1 MVKKASKPAP
11 ESRDLVNIDLA
22 VPPET
27 AKKFGIESLNLQ
39 LNAPVIEYGR
49 RFVDEFKLS
58 RRIPNNPGDIT
69 LADPLALWVLST
81 EPNLDG
87 ADILHKAEHYYG
99 LYLIDAQREA
109 FVLAMAM
116 FNDAELLE
124 PQPYPTEERKE
135 ILREKGGVPTWL
147 AKIPEVPPVN
157 KPLDHQYERRLK
169 QILDL
174 LETGGEEDPR
184 FLASFNRV
192 INNDLTKKLR
202 EMGVSASEPTDDD
215 NFPEEPSG
223 S

>member
-1 MVKKASKPAP
+1 MVKKAQKQAP
-11 ESRDLVNIDLA
+11 EIKDLVNVNLV

-27 AKKFGIESLNLQ
+27 AKKYGTENLNLQ

-49 RFVDEFKLS
+49 RFVDELKLS
-58 RRIPNNPGDIT
+58 RRIPNDPSDIT
-69 LADPLALWVLST
+69 MADPLALWILST

-87 ADILHKAEHYYG
+87 AAVLHKAEHYYG
-99 LYLIDAQREA
+99 LYLIDVQREA

-116 FNDAELLE
+116 FNEAPLLE
-124 PQPYPTEERKE
+124 PEPYPTEERKE
-135 ILREKGGVPTWL
+135 ILRDKGGVPSWL
-147 AKIPEVPPVN
+147 AQIPEVPPVN
-157 KPLDHQYERRLK
+157 KPLEHQYERRLK
-169 QILDL
+169 QIMDL
-174 LETGGEEDPR
+174 LEAGGKEDPL

-215 NFPEEPSG
+215 NFPEKPSG